1 MTHLN
6 TGTGYACAR
15 HNSVILESIMNST
28 NSIVLVG
35 TFGGA
40 LFIGSTRKYKH
51 VNDLVFTWTEAL
63 EMLERDTAMSRL
75 H

>member
-1 MTHLN
+1 
-6 TGTGYACAR
+6 
-15 HNSVILESIMNST
+15 MNST